1 MIRIE
6 GRFELKLISA
16 DALASYME
24 TRGFTVRSLADAVGG
39 PRLRSTIGHLRS
51 GARTSCDKDLAKRIE
66 RVLNAPKGSLFM
78 PSISRVS
85 REMPPQRQA
94 PRRKVAVNQ

>member
-6 GRFELKLISA
+6 GRFELKLINA
-16 DALASYME
+16 QALASYME

-39 PRLRSTIGHLRS
+39 PKYRSTIGHLRS
-51 GARTSCDKDLAKRIE
+51 GKRSTCDKALAVRIE
-66 RVLNAPKGSLFM
+66 RVLNAPKNSLFI

-85 REMPPQRQA
+85 REVGPA
-94 PRRKVAVNQ
+94 PKRAVNQ

>member
-16 DALASYME
+16 DALAQYMR

-39 PRLRSTIGHLRS
+39 PHLRSTIGHLRS
-51 GARTSCDKDLAKRIE
+51 TKSGRSTCDPDLARRIE
-66 RVLNAPKGSLFM
+66 RVLNAPQGSLFM
-78 PSISRVS
+78 PSVSRVA
-85 REMPPQRQA
+85 REVAPQMKRPA
-94 PRRKVAVNQ
+94 

>member
-16 DALASYME
+16 DALASYMK
-24 TRGFTVRSLADAVGG
+24 TRDFTVRSLADAVGG
-39 PRLRSTIGHLRS
+39 AQHRSTIGHLRS
-51 GARTSCDKDLAKRIE
+51 GARSVCDPDLAKRIE
-66 RVLNAPKGSLFM
+66 RVLNAPRNSLFI

-85 REMPPQRQA
+85 REVPDNIKR
-94 PRRKVAVNQ
+94 AVNQ